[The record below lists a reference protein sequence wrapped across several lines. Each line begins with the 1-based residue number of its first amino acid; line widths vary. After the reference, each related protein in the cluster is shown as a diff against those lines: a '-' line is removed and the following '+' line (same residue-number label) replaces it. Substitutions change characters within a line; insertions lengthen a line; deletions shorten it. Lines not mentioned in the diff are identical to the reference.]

1 MSYLFKRA
9 FLVSVLFASLSFGQV
24 IQRVEISGAKYVPDE
39 VIKALIKAREGITYT
54 PDLVRED
61 IRRLYRTGFFDK
73 IEVRE
78 EREGDKVILH
88 YNVVDLPIIY
98 KIEFTGNRK
107 IKSEDLEKKIG
118 IETEVGKIDIEEL
131 TKGYTSSPALEEKVE
146 IQRKLKLGR
155 VLSREEMEYI
165 KRKIIEAYAKEG
177 YPNVVVSYHIVP
189 KKGASK
195 LVYQIVEGSPEYV
208 SSIVFKGNKTFRS
221 GKLLDQMETK
231 PPSLLALRLHP
242 PFSEEVL
249 KDDIRRLEDFYRS
262 EGFLDAKVSYK
273 IIKKDSKYTVE
284 INIDEGRRY
293 KLDELKIE
301 GNTLFSYGELVGKI
315 LKKNT
320 GGYYREQVINNIM
333 ESIKRQY
340 SSIGFLNV
348 SVSKDEK
355 IDNEGKKVSV
365 VLKINEG
372 EPVYVDRIQIRGNY
386 ETRDYVIRREMRI
399 QEGELADEKEIERS
413 RTRIFNLGYYEDVSI
428 QPLPSEGKR
437 WDFEV
442 NVRERFTGQFSVG
455 LGYNQVTKVAGFVS
469 LRKGNFLGTGDIAG
483 ISVSYGSR
491 YKDNSVSYTKRWFLN
506 KPMDL
511 TGSIYDRRIDYT
523 TYTVSRTG
531 IDLIIS
537 REFAEFWRVSAGFS
551 IQRVNYSNISPDAS
565 PAIQQEAGT
574 RQSRK
579 LIFGITR
586 DTRDN
591 YLFPTKGALTDL
603 SYSVAIPVLGGTER
617 FNKVVLSHQMFMK
630 DNIFDT
636 GLILS
641 LKGVVGMAEPY
652 GGRTAPL
659 DERFFV
665 GGDFTIRGYKYG
677 YAGPLDPNTNDPIGG
692 DKELILSAELN
703 YPIYKNILYGAVF
716 YDTGLSA
723 NAWKDFKPQNF
734 RGGYGVGIRFI
745 TPFAPIKLDWAFK
758 TKKVPGDTSRS
769 KLHFVLGVF
778 F

>member
-1 MSYLFKRA
+1 MSYLFRRS
-9 FLVSVLFASLSFGQV
+9 FLISVLFASFSFGQV
-24 IQRVEISGAKYVPDE
+24 IQRVEISGAKHVPDE

-54 PDLVRED
+54 PNLVRED

-118 IETEVGKIDIEEL
+118 IETEVGKIDIEEI

-146 IQRKLKLGR
+146 IQRRLKLGR

-177 YPNVVVSYHIVP
+177 YSNVMVSYQIVP

-208 SSIVFKGNKTFRS
+208 SSIVFKGNKAFRS
-221 GKLLDQMETK
+221 GRLLDQMETK
-231 PPSLLALRLHP
+231 PPSLLVLRLHP

-249 KDDIRRLEDFYRS
+249 KDDTRKLEDFYRS
-262 EGFLDAKVSYK
+262 EGFLGAKVSYK
-273 IIKKDSKYTVE
+273 ITKKDSKYTVE
-284 INIDEGRRY
+284 IDIHEGKRY
-293 KLDELKIE
+293 KLDDLKIE
-301 GNTLFSYGELVGKI
+301 GNTLFSYKELVGEI
-315 LKKNT
+315 LKKNK
-320 GGYYREQVINNIM
+320 GGYYREQVINDLIENI
-333 ESIKRQY
+333 KKQY
-340 SSIGFLNV
+340 SSIGFLNI
-348 SVSKDEK
+348 SVSRDEK
-355 IDNEGKKVSV
+355 VDNEGKKVSV

-386 ETRDYVIRREMRI
+386 ETRDYVIRREMRL

-469 LRKGNFLGTGDIAG
+469 LRKGNFLGTGDIAS
-483 ISVSYGSR
+483 ISVSYGSK
-491 YKDNSVSYTKRWFLN
+491 YKDNSVSYTKKWFLN
-506 KPMDL
+506 RPMDL
-511 TGSIYDRRIDYT
+511 TGSLYDRRIDYT

-531 IDLIIS
+531 MDLIIS
-537 REFAEFWRVSAGFS
+537 RELTEFWRISGGFS
-551 IQRVNYSNISPDAS
+551 VQKVSYSNISPNAS
-565 PAIQQEAGT
+565 VVVQQEAGT

-579 LIFGITR
+579 LILGVTR

-603 SYSVAIPVLGGTER
+603 SYSVAVPAAGGTER

-636 GLILS
+636 GFILS
-641 LKGVVGMAEPY
+641 LKGVVGVAEPY
-652 GGRTAPL
+652 GGKSVPL

-692 DKELILSAELN
+692 NRKLILSAELN

-723 NAWKDFKPQNF
+723 NNWKDFKPQNLK
-734 RGGYGVGIRFI
+734 GGYGVGIRFI